1 MVKQFD
7 INRKKVNIFKIGTLY
22 CFKQYLDDR
31 ELFDELSEYYNERA
45 FRFECKTVGER
56 IKIMKLLWYR
66 GFEPTTVEDFREYM
80 VKIDRFKKY
89 GDILK
94 NSIEHTELGSDRV
107 FVMKDRLSV
116 EQALEL
122 GAERFTDE
130 IDVER
135 LIL

>member
-1 MVKQFD
+1 MTFD
-7 INRKKVNIFKIGTLY
+7 ITRKKVNIFKINDLY

-31 ELFDELSEYYNERA
+31 ELFKELSEYYNERA
-45 FRFECKTVGER
+45 FRFECKTIGER
-56 IKIMKLLWYR
+56 NKIMKLLYSK
-66 GFEPTTVEDFREYM
+66 GYEPIPVDDLKEYL

-94 NSIEHTELGSDRV
+94 NSIEHTELGSDRI
-107 FVMKDRLSV
+107 FLMKDMFSV
-116 EQALEL
+116 ERALEQ

-135 LIL
+135 LSL

>member
-1 MVKQFD
+1 MKFD
-7 INRKKVNIFKIGTLY
+7 INRKKVNIFKIGKLY

-31 ELFDELSEYYNERA
+31 ELFDELSKYYNEKNY
-45 FRFECKTVGER
+45 RFECGTMGER
-56 IKIMKLLWYR
+56 NKIMKLLWSK
-66 GFEPTTVEDFREYM
+66 GFDPFPIDDIQKYI

-94 NSIEHTELGSDRV
+94 NSIENTEIGSDRI
-107 FVMKDRLSV
+107 FVMKDMFSF
-116 EQALEL
+116 EQALDK
-122 GAERFTDE
+122 GAEKVTDE

>member
-1 MVKQFD
+1 MKFD
-7 INRKKVNIFKIGTLY
+7 ITRKKVNIFKISNLY

-31 ELFDELSEYYNERA
+31 ELFKELSEYYNDKKY
-45 FRFECKTVGER
+45 RFECNTVGER
-56 IKIMKLLWYR
+56 NKIMKLLFSKGY
-66 GFEPTTVEDFREYM
+66 EPIPVDDFKDYL

-94 NSIEHTELGSDRV
+94 NSIEHTELGSDRI
-107 FVMKDRLSV
+107 FLMKDMFSLER
-116 EQALEL
+116 ALEK

-135 LIL
+135 LSI